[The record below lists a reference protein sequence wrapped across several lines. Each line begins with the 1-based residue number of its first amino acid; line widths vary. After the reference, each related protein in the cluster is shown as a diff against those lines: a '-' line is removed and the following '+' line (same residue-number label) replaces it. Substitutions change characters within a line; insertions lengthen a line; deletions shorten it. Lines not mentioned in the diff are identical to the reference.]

1 MKAFLKNK
9 LIMSGVFMMIFYQI
23 MMIGIFMAGYSAMP
37 KNLPELTVAI
47 VNEDAQSGEQFVKQL
62 KEQLPFHIETG
73 LSLEKAQKALDDR
86 DIHMVMHIPG
96 DFTQVMSEQGKQ
108 AKLDFF
114 INQSSSTMTS
124 SSMQSVAD
132 QIASQISANIQSQ
145 SFTGMLQGMQ
155 VPEEQAKQ
163 LVDGVMTKVATNI
176 VMTNPQ
182 PAGMHNQMAPMF
194 LTMASYVGAMIY
206 SMMSVGALNQ
216 IKGTMGK
223 WKAFA
228 ALQGTN
234 ILLSLIAPLS
244 GIGIFFLFQG
254 YGGEAF
260 VNIWLTHALQMF
272 VSILFTSM
280 FCMLFGQGGMLLNM
294 PVLLSQ
300 TIANG
305 AMMPQD
311 MMPGYFKA
319 ISYISPMYY
328 TVHMDYNTLFGGG
341 QSSKYLIGLLLVG
354 AGALIINIVIHAFKK
369 VKATSAEEQQAA
381 QPAMSF

>member
-1 MKAFLKNK
+1 MKAFFKNK
-9 LIMSGVFMMIFYQI
+9 LIMSGVFMMIFYQV
-23 MMIGIFMAGYSAMP
+23 MMITIFMSGYSAMP
-37 KNLPELTVAI
+37 KNMPELTVAI
-47 VNEDAQSGEQFVKQL
+47 VNEDAQTGEQFVEQL
-62 KEQLPFHIETG
+62 KEQLPFHLKTDLTLEDAET
-73 LSLEKAQKALDDR
+73 ALNDR
-86 DIHMVMHIPG
+86 DIHLVMHIPA
-96 DFTQVMSEQGKQ
+96 DFTQSMSEQGKQ
-108 AKLDFF
+108 AVLDFM
-114 INQSSSTMTS
+114 INQSGPTMTS
-124 SSMQSVAD
+124 SSMQSVAN
-132 QIASQISANIQSQ
+132 QIAGQISANIQSQ
-145 SFTGMLQGMQ
+145 SFSGMLKGMQ
-155 VPEEQAKQ
+155 VPEEQANQ
-163 LVDGVMTKVATNI
+163 MVDGVMTKVATNI

-216 IKGTMGK
+216 LKGTMGK

-234 ILLSLIAPLS
+234 LVLSLIAPLT
-244 GIGIFFLFQG
+244 GIGIYFLFQG

-260 VNIWLTHALQMF
+260 VSMWLTHALQMF

-280 FCMLFGQGGMLLNM
+280 FCMLAGQAGMLLNM

-305 AMMPQD
+305 AMMPQA

-328 TVHMDYNTLFGGG
+328 TIHLDYNTLFGGG
-341 QSSKYLIGLLLVG
+341 QSGKYVLGLLLVG
-354 AGALIINIVIHAFKK
+354 AGALIINAVIHAFKQ
-369 VKATSAEEQQAA
+369 VKATSAEAQAA
-381 QPAMSF
+381 QPVMSF